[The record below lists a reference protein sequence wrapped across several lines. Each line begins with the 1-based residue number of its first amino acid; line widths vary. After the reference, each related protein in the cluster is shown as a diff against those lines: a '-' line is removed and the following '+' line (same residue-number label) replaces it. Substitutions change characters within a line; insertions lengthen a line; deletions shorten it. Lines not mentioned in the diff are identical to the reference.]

1 MRRNAMRRAG
11 TAGEAV
17 REIAFRILLF
27 LAVLAL
33 LACTSGAGNAG
44 KAPRKQV
51 PGANSPAEETLRTS
65 RDRRELK
72 NAAVLLASSEVPA
85 DHEVLGRYLASGEF
99 LGRLDGP
106 EEYQGSTASL
116 RLSRVMETLEEN
128 RRPSA
133 DGVLLGLIAAR
144 EYQDHVLRMILL
156 VRALGEVRPS
166 PPGAVRYWDGKSVP
180 GSPLAQD
187 VVSALCVNQSAPALE
202 LLERKFADPGHAS
215 SLKVFWMRK
224 LILPRRNDLPLLSS
238 CERMVTKSLAPD
250 LRPALVEALFDYQ
263 PSKWYRGDDPPKP
276 PPRAKASPEARKVL
290 ERIGRYALKR
300 LKLTSG
306 QESAVQNGLSEIG
319 K

>member
-1 MRRNAMRRAG
+1 MTEPDASH
-11 TAGEAV
+11 
-17 REIAFRILLF
+17 
-27 LAVLAL
+27 VL
-33 LACTSGAGNAG
+33 
-44 KAPRKQV
+44 
-51 PGANSPAEETLRTS
+51 ETS
-65 RDRRELK
+65 RERRELK
-72 NAAVLLASSEVPA
+72 NAALLMASSDAPA
-85 DHEVLGRYLASGEF
+85 DHEVLGRYLVSGEF
-99 LGRLDGP
+99 LARLDGP

-116 RLSRVMETLEEN
+116 RLSRVMETLAEN
-128 RRPSA
+128 RIPAA
-133 DGVLLGLIAAR
+133 DAVLLGLIAAPSF
-144 EYQDHVLRMILL
+144 QGHVLRMILL
-156 VRALGEVRPS
+156 VRSLAVVRPS
-166 PPGAVRYWDGKSVP
+166 PPDAVRYWDGKSAP

-187 VVSALCVNQSAPALE
+187 VVEALCVNQSDPVLE

-215 SLKVFWMRK
+215 NLKVFWMRK

-238 CERMVTKSLAPD
+238 CERMMTKSLAPD